1 MTGIIIVLATI
12 SLNLAFIGSYLM
24 RICNCLERMEND
36 EEGGA
41 E

>member
-1 MTGIIIVLATI
+1 MTGIILVLAII
-12 SLNLAFIGSYLM
+12 SLNLSFIGSYLI

-36 EEGGA
+36 EEGD